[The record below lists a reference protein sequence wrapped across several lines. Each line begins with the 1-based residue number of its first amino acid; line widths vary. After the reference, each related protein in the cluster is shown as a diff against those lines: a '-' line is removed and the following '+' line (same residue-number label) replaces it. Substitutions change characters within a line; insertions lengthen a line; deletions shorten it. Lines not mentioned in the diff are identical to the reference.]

1 MLLTKWI
8 LIIRFIQTI
17 NQSICVDLN
26 NITVEDIDTLESE
39 YEDMKCV
46 KLIEH
51 PYYIKSR
58 NEENFCP
65 VPWSHAVDCE
75 EVPYEGIEIVNKSLT
90 DVVQR
95 CRSKKKFKLAYT
107 IYLNAIESIVFTF
120 MYRFCEFAIEMN
132 KRCAEISFYLKLFS
146 EKLTELI
153 PIINR
158 EWISPKPHEC
168 ILDVYK
174 KYEKKNNKYKFK
186 RENENYRNDL
196 LGCMNLMKDKVHFLR
211 EPKNETINEM
221 TISNLVCYNNMNYD
235 NIVEYLTLEEYSPTL
250 KDITGDKNQTS
261 CIICKTEHSGNI
273 WVIYFFSPCGHGW
286 CCNECVGKI
295 EACPVCNELI
305 TSTQKLDI
313 RTSVSIVKKVYES
326 LPPRCIL
333 DGREARCIKCRS
345 QIKDDVHHSNRHIMI
360 PCGHGW
366 YCENCIED
374 KKCLICKHKKTDK
387 LCITLNNNKLHSE

>member
-146 EKLTELI
+146 DKLTELI

-158 EWISPKPHEC
+158 EWISPEPYEC

-186 RENENYRNDL
+186 KENGIYRRDLFNCMELIKNKLNFLKEPHEVSMKYMSIRKLKNYH
-196 LGCMNLMKDKVHFLR
+196 NL
-211 EPKNETINEM
+211 
-221 TISNLVCYNNMNYD
+221 NNQV
-235 NIVEYLTLEEYSPTL
+235 IRGRLALEQHCSGY
-250 KDITGDKNQTS
+250 KDITGDKYQSYCTR
-261 CIICKTEHSGNI
+261 CKREHIGTTYE
-273 WVIYFFSPCGHGW
+273 IYIVAPCGHGW
-286 CCNECVGKI
+286 CCEWCSRQLT
-295 EACPVCNELI
+295 ECPVCH
-305 TSTQKLDI
+305 QDI
-313 RTSVSIVKKVYES
+313 KSFQVLNIETSVSIVTEKYWNLQTRCAIDRRKV
-326 LPPRCIL
+326 RCV
-333 DGREARCIKCRS
+333 RCRS
-345 QIKDDVHHSNRHIMI
+345 HIIDDDDHSNRHIMI

-366 YCENCIED
+366 YCSKCIKEN
-374 KKCLICKHKKTDK
+374 KCSLCPREVTDK
-387 LCITLNNNKLHSE
+387 LCVNLKKKNE